1 MPAHIYTANEL
12 VAIIKNTQ
20 EHIAEYERILEA
32 NLKWLSNPKNTE
44 ASRSISQHYKPTSMM
59 KNTRDLKQMIERYNK
74 DINKYQYKLIKLN
87 L

>member
-20 EHIAEYERILEA
+20 ERIAEFEATLEA
-32 NLKWLSNPKNTE
+32 NLVWLSNPKNTE
-44 ASRSISQHYKPTSMM
+44 ASRSISQYYKPTSMM